1 MTYTFRCPPPC
12 NRMIRIDAGSDDD
25 AVRKLIRAGA
35 VECRTA
41 GGQSACKKATIRLSL
56 LTVRQL
62 HEVVR
67 LSMTAEE
74 SVNSG

>member
-1 MTYTFRCPPPC
+1 MTYTFMCPSPC